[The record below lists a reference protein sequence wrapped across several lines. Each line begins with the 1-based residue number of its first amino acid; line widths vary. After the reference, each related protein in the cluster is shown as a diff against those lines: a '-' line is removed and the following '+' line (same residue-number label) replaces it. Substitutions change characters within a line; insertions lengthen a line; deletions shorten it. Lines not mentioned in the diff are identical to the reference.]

1 MKKHTTM
8 DLDMD
13 LVREASIALGTR
25 RTSETVHAAL
35 SEAVALRR
43 RLMLLDLEP
52 DVTLEQLAADR
63 AGLRNLAP

>member
-13 LVREASIALGTR
+13 LVREASVALGTR

-35 SEAVALRR
+35 MEAVALRR
-43 RLMLLDLEP
+43 RLRLLDLDPEL
-52 DVTLEQLAADR
+52 TLEQLRADR
-63 AGLRNLAP
+63 AGRLRTSR

>member
-13 LVREASIALGTR
+13 LVREASVALGTR

-35 SEAVALRR
+35 AEAVAVRR
-43 RLMLLDLEP
+43 RLRLLDLDP
-52 DVTLEQLAADR
+52 DLTLEQLRADR
-63 AGLRNLAP
+63 AGRAAPAR